1 MRCLRMSRAWSAL
14 AFGLGRSQRFPMTLR
29 KALLLALVSALT
41 FLPILQG
48 AHALTHVDDAGITA
62 TVHADGH
69 EEIGESD
76 ADARL
81 DADRVC
87 LDCLALAG
95 LAIIFMALA
104 GLSSNRR
111 RCQALPFLNR
121 GPVPLDFSLPYLVRG
136 PPRL

>member
-1 MRCLRMSRAWSAL
+1 MARASLR
-14 AFGLGRSQRFPMTLR
+14 LGRGERFPMILR

-41 FLPILQG
+41 FLPVLQG
-48 AHALTHVDDAGITA
+48 AHAFTHVDDAGITA

-69 EEIGESD
+69 EDSGQNEGD
-76 ADARL
+76 ADARF

-104 GLSSNRR
+104 GLSSSQR
-111 RCQALPFLNR
+111 RCQALLSLKR
-121 GPVPLDFSLPYLVRG
+121 EPVPLDPSLPYLVRG
-136 PPRL
+136 PPRV